1 MRARSLFRV
10 KFILLLSLAALLLGS
25 CTGGGS
31 TGSTWF
37 NLPSVTLKVADDGDT
52 LRAFGLPVSSLSA
65 TGIKSTMDQLAA
77 AGTQELE
84 VRIGYNG
91 IHIYNNGSELP
102 YIYWD
107 EDSVVALAGV
117 ISQMG
122 VHVPVDLEQS
132 LSWLRKVGIG
142 VRIQLA
148 DGRSVE
154 RWSGETS
161 YTPSEGIEPLA
172 VLDLS
177 GIAIDSTGALSVNGV
192 GLDVLGVPPVVDAGT
207 LQQLASLGAETLR
220 VDITPNTLDIA
231 LDGRPLPGL
240 AYDAASLAAGLELA
254 QALLAD
260 DPDTLELVNT
270 FLPRL
275 PELDVTLQVSFTG
288 TPVGSTSLSP
298 LVIQV
303 DEAGVASA
311 FDLPL
316 GADLLP
322 ADVMDL
328 LQQANITR
336 LHLHLGSDNV
346 AVAINN
352 QLLPLITLHDPG
364 VALVDSLTGGSG
376 MVPGVLT
383 LLETMT
389 TAGPLPVDLQ
399 LPGSDVAPNPL
410 ANIAFA
416 DPPALDGP
424 PPTLWVPVQLEGNRV
439 TAIGEMDV
447 AALGMED
454 ITLPADVLD
463 MLAGVNELTLKTS
476 PNQLEIHL
484 DGEPALALAY
494 DIAAMHALLDLVPA
508 LLGNDAMDNPA
519 LIEFVKHILV
529 PHIVGA
535 DTQIVL
541 RMG

>member
-1 MRARSLFRV
+1 MRARNLFRV

-52 LRAFGLPVSSLSA
+52 LQALGLPVSSLSA

-77 AGTQELE
+77 AGTRELE

-91 IHIYNNGSELP
+91 IHIYNNGDELP

-107 EDSVVALAGV
+107 EDSAAALAGV
-117 ISQMG
+117 IAQMG
-122 VHVPVDLEQS
+122 VHVPVDLEQAFA
-132 LSWLRKVGIG
+132 WLRKVGIG

-148 DGRSVE
+148 DGGSAD

-161 YTPSEGIEPLA
+161 YTPSQGLEPLA

-177 GIAIDSTGALSVNGV
+177 GIAIDSAGALSVNGV
-192 GLDVLGVPPVVDAGT
+192 GLDVLGLPPLVDAGT

-220 VDITPNTLDIA
+220 IDITPNTLDLA
-231 LDGRPLPGL
+231 LNDQPLPGL
-240 AYDAASLAAGLELA
+240 AYDEDSLAAGLVLA
-254 QALLAD
+254 QALLAE

-275 PELDVTLQVSFTG
+275 PELDLTLQVSFTG
-288 TPVGSTSLSP
+288 TPVGSTSLPP
-298 LVIQV
+298 LVISV
-303 DEAGVASA
+303 DDAGVASA
-311 FDLPL
+311 FGLPL

-322 ADVMDL
+322 ADVTDL
-328 LQQANITR
+328 LQKANVTR
-336 LHLHLGSDNV
+336 LNLHVGSGNI
-346 AVAINN
+346 AMAINN
-352 QLLPLITLHDPG
+352 QLLPAITLHDSG
-364 VALVDSLTGGSG
+364 VALVDGLTGGSG

-389 TAGPLPVDLQ
+389 TAGPLPIDLQ
-399 LPGSDVAPNPL
+399 LPGSDVSVDPL

-416 DPPALDGP
+416 APPALDGP
-424 PPTLWVPVQLEGNRV
+424 PPMLRLAVQLEGNRV
-439 TAIGEMDV
+439 ASVGGIDV
-447 AALGMED
+447 AALGMDD
-454 ITLPADVLD
+454 IALPADVLD
-463 MLAGVNELTLKTS
+463 LLAGVGELTIQTS
-476 PNQLEIHL
+476 PNQLNIQL
-484 DGEPALALAY
+484 DGDPALSLEY
-494 DIAAMHALLDLVPA
+494 DVATMNAMLDLLPA
-508 LLGNDAMDNPA
+508 LLGGDLMDNPA
-519 LIEFVKHILV
+519 LVEFIKNTLMPQV
-529 PHIVGA
+529 VGA
-535 DTQIVL
+535 DTEIVL